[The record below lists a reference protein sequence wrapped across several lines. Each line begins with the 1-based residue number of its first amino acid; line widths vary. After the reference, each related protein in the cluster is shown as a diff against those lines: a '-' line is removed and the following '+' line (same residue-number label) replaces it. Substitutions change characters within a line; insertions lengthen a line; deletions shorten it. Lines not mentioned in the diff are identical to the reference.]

1 MNVIDIYDKYYD
13 YNKIILNTC
22 YYNWFNDPF
31 KIPIFTNNIN
41 CMSIDIYEINR
52 IISSKNN
59 YFNIP
64 YAYLLNNI
72 ISTDKDIIL
81 TVPNN
86 VNKYEISLLTN
97 ENKFIIPVYEYI
109 YNSIT
114 DIQELNK
121 NKEIYVIYYNRYYT
135 YKVKIT
141 MKNYYIK
148 TEVIDVINYGTDWL
162 MNKLTLYMKDHTD
175 NENILDDFKST
186 ISEYLSFFNGC
197 ILKTQDMFTETL
209 FKEYTNTNNVN
220 NDFNKYLIKNS
231 LKCNIIY
238 YINPK
243 DKKLI
248 CIKNKAIDKKLN
260 HCYISNKIINNGD
273 KKYDNKV
280 NFVNEYQNN
289 LESALNIIKNKP
301 NVEQIFKRLINNNNN
316 ILNISFFNK
325 IIDNINTVYICKER
339 YIYTKYFNL
348 VSYLIDNYNEYIKY
362 FNEIIAIDDIEI
374 IYNTTISPIILSNDK
389 ENNFIIPDYIIECKK
404 RFDSVI
410 EYTNKITESELDLNN
425 YLSTHYDEYIDNLKF
440 LLSCNNVYY
449 EYTDNHVRIITNY
462 DDSVYNINDF
472 NLDIY
477 FGNKYRVIPAY
488 YYSDIIDENY
498 IYEYVIDAFSYFY
511 KNPNKNILSL
521 IYKDYKLIAEKNNNV
536 ITFKDL
542 QRGTYTELSNITR
555 LYKEFN
561 ECFYNLALP
570 KKFSKEYTLIGNGK
584 TNLIKNNYDFI
595 FYSTLLTK

>member
-141 MKNYYIK
+141 MKNYYVK

-186 ISEYLSFFNGC
+186 ISEYISFFDGC
-197 ILKTQDMFTETL
+197 TLKTQDMFAETL
-209 FKEYTNTNNVN
+209 FKEYINTNVN

-316 ILNISFFNK
+316 VLNISFFIK
-325 IIDNINTVYICKER
+325 IIDNIDTVYICKER

-374 IYNTTISPIILSNDK
+374 IYNITISPIILSDDK

-410 EYTNKITESELDLNN
+410 EYSEKITQSELDLNN

-561 ECFYNLALP
+561 ECFYKLALP

-584 TNLIKNNYDFI
+584 TILIKNNYDFI

>member
-121 NKEIYVIYYNRYYT
+121 SKEIYVIYYNRYYT

-186 ISEYLSFFNGC
+186 ISEYLSFFDGC
-197 ILKTQDMFTETL
+197 ILKTRDMFAETL
-209 FKEYTNTNNVN
+209 FKEYINTNIN

-316 ILNISFFNK
+316 VLNISFFIK
-325 IIDNINTVYICKER
+325 IIDNIDTVYICKER

-362 FNEIIAIDDIEI
+362 FNNIIAIDDIEI
-374 IYNTTISPIILSNDK
+374 IYNTTISPIILSDDK

-410 EYTNKITESELDLNN
+410 EYSEKITQSELDLNN

-561 ECFYNLALP
+561 ECFYKLALP

-595 FYSTLLTK
+595 FYSYFN

>member
-72 ISTDKDIIL
+72 ISTDKEIIL

-114 DIQELNK
+114 DIQQLNK
-121 NKEIYVIYYNRYYT
+121 SKEIYVIYYNRYYT

-141 MKNYYIK
+141 MKNYYVK
-148 TEVIDVINYGTDWL
+148 AEVIDVINYGTDWL

-209 FKEYTNTNNVN
+209 FKEYTNTNVN
-220 NDFNKYLIKNS
+220 NDLNKYLIKNS
-231 LKCNIIY
+231 LTCNIIY

-316 ILNISFFNK
+316 VLNISFFIK
-325 IIDNINTVYICKER
+325 IIDNIDTVYICKER

-348 VSYLIDNYNEYIKY
+348 VSYLIDNYNAYIKY

-374 IYNTTISPIILSNDK
+374 IYNTTISPIILSDDK

-410 EYTNKITESELDLNN
+410 EYSEKITQSELDLNN

-595 FYSTLLTK
+595 FYSYFN

>member
-72 ISTDKDIIL
+72 ISTDKEIIL

-141 MKNYYIK
+141 MKNYYVK

-186 ISEYLSFFNGC
+186 ISEYLSFFDGC
-197 ILKTQDMFTETL
+197 ILKTQDMFAETL
-209 FKEYTNTNNVN
+209 FKEYINTNVN
-220 NDFNKYLIKNS
+220 NDLNKYLIKNS
-231 LKCNIIY
+231 LTCNIIY

-316 ILNISFFNK
+316 VLNISFFIK
-325 IIDNINTVYICKER
+325 IIDNIDTVYICKER

-348 VSYLIDNYNEYIKY
+348 VSYLIDNYNAYIKY

-374 IYNTTISPIILSNDK
+374 IYNTTISPIILSDDK

-410 EYTNKITESELDLNN
+410 EYSEKITQSELDLNN

-498 IYEYVIDAFSYFY
+498 IYEYVIDSFSYFY

-595 FYSTLLTK
+595 FYSYFN

>member
-72 ISTDKDIIL
+72 ISTDKEIIL

-141 MKNYYIK
+141 MKNYYVK

-186 ISEYLSFFNGC
+186 ISEYLSFFDGC
-197 ILKTQDMFTETL
+197 ILKTQDMFAETL
-209 FKEYTNTNNVN
+209 FKEYINTNVN
-220 NDFNKYLIKNS
+220 NDLNKYLIKNS
-231 LKCNIIY
+231 LTCNIIY

-316 ILNISFFNK
+316 VLNISFFIK
-325 IIDNINTVYICKER
+325 IIDNIDTVYICKER

-348 VSYLIDNYNEYIKY
+348 VSYLIDNYNAYIKY

-374 IYNTTISPIILSNDK
+374 IYNTTISPIILSDDK

-410 EYTNKITESELDLNN
+410 EYSEKITQSELDLNN

-595 FYSTLLTK
+595 FYSYFN

>member
-141 MKNYYIK
+141 MKNYYVK

-162 MNKLTLYMKDHTD
+162 MNKLTLYIKDHTD

-186 ISEYLSFFNGC
+186 ISEYLSFFDGC
-197 ILKTQDMFTETL
+197 ILKTQYMFAETL
-209 FKEYTNTNNVN
+209 FKEYINTNVN
-220 NDFNKYLIKNS
+220 NDLNKYLIKNS
-231 LKCNIIY
+231 LTCNIIY

-316 ILNISFFNK
+316 VLNISFFIK
-325 IIDNINTVYICKER
+325 IIDNIDTVYICKER

-374 IYNTTISPIILSNDK
+374 IYNITISPIILSDDK
-389 ENNFIIPDYIIECKK
+389 ENNFIIPEYIIECKK

-410 EYTNKITESELDLNN
+410 EYSNKITQSELDLNN
-425 YLSTHYDEYIDNLKF
+425 YLSTHYNEYIDNLKF

-521 IYKDYKLIAEKNNNV
+521 IYKDYKLIVEKNNNV

-561 ECFYNLALP
+561 ECFYKLALP

>member
-72 ISTDKDIIL
+72 ISTDKEIIL

-141 MKNYYIK
+141 MKNYYVK

-186 ISEYLSFFNGC
+186 ISEYLSFFDGC
-197 ILKTQDMFTETL
+197 TLKTQDMFAETL
-209 FKEYTNTNNVN
+209 FKEYTNTNVN
-220 NDFNKYLIKNS
+220 NDLNKYLIKNS
-231 LKCNIIY
+231 LTCNIIY

-316 ILNISFFNK
+316 VLNISFFIK
-325 IIDNINTVYICKER
+325 IIDNIDTVYICKER

-348 VSYLIDNYNEYIKY
+348 VSYLIDNYNTYIKY

-374 IYNTTISPIILSNDK
+374 IYNTTISPIILSDDK

-410 EYTNKITESELDLNN
+410 EYSEKITQSELDLNN

-595 FYSTLLTK
+595 FYSYFN

>member
-72 ISTDKDIIL
+72 ISTDKEIIL

-141 MKNYYIK
+141 MKNYYVK

-186 ISEYLSFFNGC
+186 ISEYLSFFDGC
-197 ILKTQDMFTETL
+197 TLKTQDMFAETL
-209 FKEYTNTNNVN
+209 FKEYTNTNVN
-220 NDFNKYLIKNS
+220 NDLNKYLIKNS
-231 LKCNIIY
+231 LTCNIIY

-316 ILNISFFNK
+316 VLNISFFIK
-325 IIDNINTVYICKER
+325 IIDNIDTVYICKER

-348 VSYLIDNYNEYIKY
+348 VSYLIDNYNAYIKY

-374 IYNTTISPIILSNDK
+374 IYNTTISPIILSDDK

-410 EYTNKITESELDLNN
+410 EYSEKITQSELDLNN

-595 FYSTLLTK
+595 FYSYFN

>member
-72 ISTDKDIIL
+72 ISTDKEIIL

-141 MKNYYIK
+141 MKNYYVK

-186 ISEYLSFFNGC
+186 ISEYLSFFDGC
-197 ILKTQDMFTETL
+197 TLKTQDMFAETL
-209 FKEYTNTNNVN
+209 FKEYTNTNVN

-231 LKCNIIY
+231 LTCNIIY

-316 ILNISFFNK
+316 VLNISFFIK
-325 IIDNINTVYICKER
+325 IIDNIDTVYICKER

-348 VSYLIDNYNEYIKY
+348 VSYLIDNYNTYIKY
-362 FNEIIAIDDIEI
+362 FNEIIAIDNIEI
-374 IYNTTISPIILSNDK
+374 IYNTTISPIILSDDK

-410 EYTNKITESELDLNN
+410 EYSEKITQSELDLNN

-595 FYSTLLTK
+595 FYSYFN

>member
-72 ISTDKDIIL
+72 ISTDKEIIL

-141 MKNYYIK
+141 MKNYYVK

-209 FKEYTNTNNVN
+209 FKEYTNTNVN

-231 LKCNIIY
+231 LTCNIIY

-248 CIKNKAIDKKLN
+248 CIKNKSIDKKLN

-316 ILNISFFNK
+316 VLNISFFIK
-325 IIDNINTVYICKER
+325 IIDNIDTVYICKER

-348 VSYLIDNYNEYIKY
+348 VSYLIDNYNAYIKY

-374 IYNTTISPIILSNDK
+374 IYNTTISPIILSDDK

-410 EYTNKITESELDLNN
+410 EYSEKITQSELDLNN

-595 FYSTLLTK
+595 FYSYFN

>member
-141 MKNYYIK
+141 MKNYYVN

-186 ISEYLSFFNGC
+186 ISEYLSFFDGC
-197 ILKTQDMFTETL
+197 ILKTRDMFAETL
-209 FKEYTNTNNVN
+209 FKEYINTNIN

-316 ILNISFFNK
+316 VLNISFFIK
-325 IIDNINTVYICKER
+325 IIDNIDTVYICKER

-374 IYNTTISPIILSNDK
+374 IYNITISPIILSNDK

-410 EYTNKITESELDLNN
+410 EYSEKITQSELDLNN

>member
-72 ISTDKDIIL
+72 ISTDKEIIL

-141 MKNYYIK
+141 MKNYYVK

-186 ISEYLSFFNGC
+186 ISEYLSFFDGC
-197 ILKTQDMFTETL
+197 TLKTQDMFAETL
-209 FKEYTNTNNVN
+209 FKEYTNTNVN
-220 NDFNKYLIKNS
+220 NDLNKYLIKNS
-231 LKCNIIY
+231 LTCNIIY

-316 ILNISFFNK
+316 VLNISFFIK
-325 IIDNINTVYICKER
+325 IIDNIDTVYICKER

-348 VSYLIDNYNEYIKY
+348 VSYLIDNYNAYIKY

-374 IYNTTISPIILSNDK
+374 IYNTTISPIILSDDK

-410 EYTNKITESELDLNN
+410 EYSKKITQSELDLNN
-425 YLSTHYDEYIDNLKF
+425 YLSTHYNEYIDNLKF

-595 FYSTLLTK
+595 FYSYFN

>member
-114 DIQELNK
+114 DIQQLNK

-141 MKNYYIK
+141 MKNYYVK

-186 ISEYLSFFNGC
+186 ISEYISFFDGC
-197 ILKTQDMFTETL
+197 TLKTQDMFAETL
-209 FKEYTNTNNVN
+209 FKEYINTNVN

-316 ILNISFFNK
+316 VLNISFFIK
-325 IIDNINTVYICKER
+325 IIDNIDTVYICKER

-374 IYNTTISPIILSNDK
+374 IYNTTISPIILSDDK

-410 EYTNKITESELDLNN
+410 EYSEKITESELDLNN

-462 DDSVYNINDF
+462 DDFVYNINDF

-561 ECFYNLALP
+561 ECFYKLALP

-595 FYSTLLTK
+595 FYSYFN

>member
-114 DIQELNK
+114 DIQQLNK
-121 NKEIYVIYYNRYYT
+121 SKEIYVIYYNRYYT

-141 MKNYYIK
+141 LKNYYVK

-186 ISEYLSFFNGC
+186 ISEYLSFFDGC
-197 ILKTQDMFTETL
+197 ILKTQDMFAETL

-220 NDFNKYLIKNS
+220 NDLNKYLIKNS
-231 LKCNIIY
+231 LTCNIIY

-316 ILNISFFNK
+316 VLNISFFIK
-325 IIDNINTVYICKER
+325 IIDNIDTVYICKER

-374 IYNTTISPIILSNDK
+374 IYNITISPIILSNDK

-410 EYTNKITESELDLNN
+410 EYSEKITESELDLNN

-561 ECFYNLALP
+561 ECFYKLALP

-595 FYSTLLTK
+595 FYSYFN

>member
-72 ISTDKDIIL
+72 ISTDKEIIL

-141 MKNYYIK
+141 MKNYYVK

-186 ISEYLSFFNGC
+186 ISEYLSFFDGC
-197 ILKTQDMFTETL
+197 TLKTQDMFAETL
-209 FKEYTNTNNVN
+209 FKEYKNTNVN
-220 NDFNKYLIKNS
+220 NDLNKYLIKNS
-231 LKCNIIY
+231 LTCNIIY

-316 ILNISFFNK
+316 VLNISFFIK
-325 IIDNINTVYICKER
+325 IIDNIDTVYICKER

-348 VSYLIDNYNEYIKY
+348 VSYLIDNYNAYIKY

-374 IYNTTISPIILSNDK
+374 IYNTTISPIILSDDK

-410 EYTNKITESELDLNN
+410 EYSEKITQSELDLNN

-595 FYSTLLTK
+595 FYSYFN

>member
-72 ISTDKDIIL
+72 ISTDKEIIL

-141 MKNYYIK
+141 MKNYYVK

-197 ILKTQDMFTETL
+197 TLKTQDMFAETL
-209 FKEYTNTNNVN
+209 FKEYTNTNVN
-220 NDFNKYLIKNS
+220 NDLNKYLIKNS
-231 LKCNIIY
+231 LTCNIIY

-316 ILNISFFNK
+316 VLNISFFIK
-325 IIDNINTVYICKER
+325 IIDNIDTVYICKER

-348 VSYLIDNYNEYIKY
+348 VSYLIDNYNAYIKY

-374 IYNTTISPIILSNDK
+374 IYNTTISPIILSDDK

-410 EYTNKITESELDLNN
+410 EYSEKITQSELDLNN

-595 FYSTLLTK
+595 FYSYFN

>member
-72 ISTDKDIIL
+72 ISTDKEIIL

-141 MKNYYIK
+141 MKNYYVK

-186 ISEYLSFFNGC
+186 ISEYLSFFDGC
-197 ILKTQDMFTETL
+197 TLKTQDMFAETL
-209 FKEYTNTNNVN
+209 FKEYTNTNVN
-220 NDFNKYLIKNS
+220 NDLNKYLIKNS
-231 LKCNIIY
+231 LTCNIIY

-316 ILNISFFNK
+316 VLNISFFIK
-325 IIDNINTVYICKER
+325 IIDNIDTVYICKER

-348 VSYLIDNYNEYIKY
+348 VSYLIDNYNAYIKY

-374 IYNTTISPIILSNDK
+374 IYNTTISPIILSDDK

-410 EYTNKITESELDLNN
+410 EYSEKITQSELDLNN

-584 TNLIKNNYDFI
+584 TNIIKNNYDFI
-595 FYSTLLTK
+595 FYSYFN

>member
-72 ISTDKDIIL
+72 ISTDKEIIL

-141 MKNYYIK
+141 MKNYYVK

-186 ISEYLSFFNGC
+186 ISEYLSFFDGC
-197 ILKTQDMFTETL
+197 TLKTQDMFAETL
-209 FKEYTNTNNVN
+209 FKEYTNTNVN
-220 NDFNKYLIKNS
+220 NDLNKYLIKNS
-231 LKCNIIY
+231 LTCNIIY

-316 ILNISFFNK
+316 VLNISFFIK
-325 IIDNINTVYICKER
+325 IIDNIDTVYICKER

-348 VSYLIDNYNEYIKY
+348 VSYLIDNYNAYIKY

-374 IYNTTISPIILSNDK
+374 IYNTTISPIILSDDK

-410 EYTNKITESELDLNN
+410 EYSEKITQSELDLNN
-425 YLSTHYDEYIDNLKF
+425 
-440 LLSCNNVYY
+440 
-449 EYTDNHVRIITNY
+449 
-462 DDSVYNINDF
+462 
-472 NLDIY
+472 
-477 FGNKYRVIPAY
+477 
-488 YYSDIIDENY
+488 
-498 IYEYVIDAFSYFY
+498 
-511 KNPNKNILSL
+511 
-521 IYKDYKLIAEKNNNV
+521 
-536 ITFKDL
+536 
-542 QRGTYTELSNITR
+542 
-555 LYKEFN
+555 
-561 ECFYNLALP
+561 
-570 KKFSKEYTLIGNGK
+570 
-584 TNLIKNNYDFI
+584 
-595 FYSTLLTK
+595 

>member
-72 ISTDKDIIL
+72 ISTDKEIIL

-141 MKNYYIK
+141 LKNYYVK

-175 NENILDDFKST
+175 NENILDNFKST
-186 ISEYLSFFNGC
+186 ISEYLSFFDGC
-197 ILKTQDMFTETL
+197 ILKTRDMFAETL
-209 FKEYTNTNNVN
+209 FKEYINTNVN

-248 CIKNKAIDKKLN
+248 CIKNKAIDRKLN

-316 ILNISFFNK
+316 VLNISFFIK
-325 IIDNINTVYICKER
+325 INDNIDTVYICKER

-374 IYNTTISPIILSNDK
+374 IYNTTISPIILSDDK

-410 EYTNKITESELDLNN
+410 EYSEKITQSELDLNN

-595 FYSTLLTK
+595 FYSYFN

>member
-114 DIQELNK
+114 DIQELK

-141 MKNYYIK
+141 MKNYYVK

-197 ILKTQDMFTETL
+197 ILKTQDIFTETL
-209 FKEYTNTNNVN
+209 FKEYINTNIN

-248 CIKNKAIDKKLN
+248 CIKNKAIDRKLN

-316 ILNISFFNK
+316 VLNISFFIK
-325 IIDNINTVYICKER
+325 IIDNIDTVYICKER

-374 IYNTTISPIILSNDK
+374 IYNITISPIILSNDK

-410 EYTNKITESELDLNN
+410 EYTNKIIQSELDLNN

-561 ECFYNLALP
+561 ECFYKLALP

-584 TNLIKNNYDFI
+584 THLIKNNYDFI
-595 FYSTLLTK
+595 FYSYFN

>member
-72 ISTDKDIIL
+72 ISTDKEIIL

-141 MKNYYIK
+141 MKNYYVK

-209 FKEYTNTNNVN
+209 FKEYTNTNVN

-231 LKCNIIY
+231 LTCNIIY

-316 ILNISFFNK
+316 VLNISFFIK
-325 IIDNINTVYICKER
+325 IIDNIDTVYICKER

-348 VSYLIDNYNEYIKY
+348 VSYLIDNYNAYIKY

-374 IYNTTISPIILSNDK
+374 IYNTTISPIILSDDK

-410 EYTNKITESELDLNN
+410 EYSEKITQSELDLNN

-595 FYSTLLTK
+595 FYSYFN

>member
-1 MNVIDIYDKYYD
+1 
-13 YNKIILNTC
+13 
-22 YYNWFNDPF
+22 
-31 KIPIFTNNIN
+31 
-41 CMSIDIYEINR
+41 
-52 IISSKNN
+52 
-59 YFNIP
+59 
-64 YAYLLNNI
+64 
-72 ISTDKDIIL
+72 
-81 TVPNN
+81 
-86 VNKYEISLLTN
+86 
-97 ENKFIIPVYEYI
+97 
-109 YNSIT
+109 
-114 DIQELNK
+114 
-121 NKEIYVIYYNRYYT
+121 
-135 YKVKIT
+135 
-141 MKNYYIK
+141 MKNYYVK

-186 ISEYLSFFNGC
+186 ISEYLSFFDGC
-197 ILKTQDMFTETL
+197 TLKTQDMFAETL
-209 FKEYTNTNNVN
+209 FKEYTNTNVN

-231 LKCNIIY
+231 LTCNIIY

-316 ILNISFFNK
+316 VLNISFFIK
-325 IIDNINTVYICKER
+325 IIDNIDTVYICKER

-348 VSYLIDNYNEYIKY
+348 VSYLIDNYNAYIKY

-374 IYNTTISPIILSNDK
+374 IYNTTISPIILSDDK

-410 EYTNKITESELDLNN
+410 EYSEKITQSELDLNN

-595 FYSTLLTK
+595 FYSYFN